1 MLKKTNKFFI
11 FLIKDIHLNMNFKYS
26 FLFQFISPLLYLT
39 IFFFISK
46 YISEISDTRGTDYF
60 LFVSLGIC
68 MIDILSN
75 IVSSQAR
82 EIVNM
87 KASGVIEEIIFL
99 DNNINST
106 LFAISAYSVF
116 VSLVKF
122 IVYIS
127 FISLFNGSFI
137 IPMENMF
144 LFFITFLAL
153 VISFISMG
161 IIAGIYALRFHKIG
175 FIPVGFLV
183 VSIVFGSAYFPSEIL
198 PNYIQKISYLTS
210 FSFGIENLRLLLDQN
225 VNVKATLFN
234 IVFILMLSVIYYSIG
249 SVFLKLS
256 VAKIKKSGSFGKF

>member
-1 MLKKTNKFFI
+1 MLKTNKFFI
-11 FLIKDIHLNMNFKYS
+11 FLIKDIYLNMNFKYS
-26 FLFQFISPLLYLT
+26 FLFQFISPLFFLT

-75 IVSSQAR
+75 IVGSQAR
-82 EIVNM
+82 EVVKM
-87 KASGVIEEIIFL
+87 KVSGVIEEIIFL
-99 DNNINST
+99 DKNINST
-106 LFAISAYSVF
+106 LIAVSAYSVF
-116 VSLVKF
+116 VSMIKL
-122 IVYIS
+122 IVYIF

-137 IPMENMF
+137 IPAENIF
-144 LFFITFLAL
+144 LFFMTFFAL
-153 VISFISMG
+153 VISFISIG

-183 VSIVFGSAYFPSEIL
+183 ISIVFGSAYFPNEIL

-225 VNVKATLFN
+225 VDVKATLFN

-249 SVFLKLS
+249 SIFLKIS
-256 VAKIKKSGSFGKF
+256 ITKIKKSGSFGKF

>member
-1 MLKKTNKFFI
+1 MLKTNKFFI

-26 FLFQFISPLLYLT
+26 LLFQFISPLFFLT

-46 YISEISDTRGTDYF
+46 YISEISGTRGTDYF

-75 IVSSQAR
+75 IVGSQAR

-106 LFAISAYSVF
+106 LIAVSAYSVF
-116 VSLVKF
+116 VSMVKL
-122 IVYIS
+122 IVYIF

-137 IPMENMF
+137 IPIENIF
-144 LFFITFLAL
+144 LFFMTFLAL

-175 FIPVGFLV
+175 FIPAGFLV

-225 VNVKATLFN
+225 VDVKATLYN

-249 SVFLKLS
+249 LIFSKISVT
-256 VAKIKKSGSFGKF
+256 KIKKSGSFDKF